1 MSSRHSADGTK
12 GRHEGSP
19 IPDVLGAFFLPAGD
33 RPQRPLRSA
42 KALAPLHQTL
52 LRQSPHQQT
61 ENCSNSK
68 FANENTSGAPRLD
81 PASEAEARMAEEHW
95 AEEEEKLGAAATS
108 YQTQP
113 SSGHHRPKGSQLD
126 GGGGVDRR
134 DSKNAGFY
142 SEVGSRNDPGRLAE
156 QKVQRD
162 NAGASADAGFP
173 KQQGTADNNAYDS
186 LGGDASA

>member
-12 GRHEGSP
+12 GRHEGY
-19 IPDVLGAFFLPAGD
+19 

-68 FANENTSGAPRLD
+68 FANENTSGATRLD

-113 SSGHHRPKGSQLD
+113 SSGRAS
-126 GGGGVDRR
+126 GVD
-134 DSKNAGFY
+134 
-142 SEVGSRNDPGRLAE
+142 
-156 QKVQRD
+156 
-162 NAGASADAGFP
+162 
-173 KQQGTADNNAYDS
+173 TAPS
-186 LGGDASA
+186 

>member
-12 GRHEGSP
+12 GRHEGTP
-19 IPDVLGAFFLPAGD
+19 IPDVLGAFFLPAGY

-68 FANENTSGAPRLD
+68 FANENTSGA
-81 PASEAEARMAEEHW
+81 
-95 AEEEEKLGAAATS
+95 T
-108 YQTQP
+108 P
-113 SSGHHRPKGSQLD
+113 SLTE
-126 GGGGVDRR
+126 GGGVDRR